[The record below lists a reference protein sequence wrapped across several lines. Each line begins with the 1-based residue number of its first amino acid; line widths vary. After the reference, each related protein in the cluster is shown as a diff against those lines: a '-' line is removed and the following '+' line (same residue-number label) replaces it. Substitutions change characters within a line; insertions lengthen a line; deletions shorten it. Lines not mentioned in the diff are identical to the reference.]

1 MRIGHSTDIHRLESG
16 NKLLIG
22 GVNIPYNLGSVG
34 HSDGDCLLHTVC
46 ESLMGALAL
55 GDLGKLFPDT
65 SEEFKGI
72 SSSLLV
78 KKVMS
83 EVKKQGYRVIN
94 IDSTVFL
101 EEPKLSQYIMEM
113 RANIANLLDI
123 EVSQVSVKATTSEKV
138 GIVGRKEAIMTESI
152 VLLDKSLIKRIKFP

>member
-1 MRIGHSTDIHRLESG
+1 MRIGHSTDIHRLEPG
-16 NKLLIG
+16 YKLIIG
-22 GVNIPYNLGSVG
+22 GVNIHYYLGSVG

-46 ESLMGALAL
+46 ESLIGALAL

-78 KKVMS
+78 IKVMND
-83 EVKKQGYRVIN
+83 VKKLGYRVVN

-101 EEPKLSQYIMEM
+101 EEPKLSNYIFEM
-113 RANIANLLDI
+113 RSNIAKLLDI
-123 EVSQVSVKATTSEKV
+123 KIYQVSVKATTSERV
-138 GIVGRKEAIMTESI
+138 GIVGRKEAIMSESI
-152 VLLDKSLIKRIKFP
+152 VLLEKVT

>member
-1 MRIGHSTDIHRLESG
+1 MRIGHSTDIHRLEP
-16 NKLLIG
+16 NNDLLIG
-22 GVNIPYNLGSVG
+22 GVLIPYFLGSVG

-46 ESLMGALAL
+46 ESLIGALAL

-65 SEEFKGI
+65 SDKFKGI

-83 EVKKQGYRVIN
+83 EVKRLNYRVVN

-101 EEPKLSQYIMEM
+101 EEPKLSSYILEM
-113 RANIANLLDI
+113 RSNIANLLDI
-123 EVSQVSVKATTSEKV
+123 KIDQVSVKATTSEKV
-138 GIVGRKEAIMTESI
+138 GIVGRGEAIVTESV
-152 VLLDKSLIKRIKFP
+152 VLLEQIK

>member
-1 MRIGHSTDIHRLESG
+1 MRIGLSTDIHRLEPG
-16 NKLLIG
+16 YKLIIG
-22 GVNIPYNLGSVG
+22 GVYVPNDIGSVG

-46 ESLMGALAL
+46 ESLIGALAL

-72 SSSLLV
+72 DSSLLV
-78 KKVMS
+78 LQVMKKVKERS
-83 EVKKQGYRVIN
+83 YKVVN

-101 EEPKLSQYIMEM
+101 EEPKLSGYIPEM
-113 RANIANLLDI
+113 RENIARLLEI
-123 EVSQVSVKATTSEKV
+123 EIEQVSVKATTSERV

-152 VLLDKSLIKRIKFP
+152 VLLEKIL

>member
-1 MRIGHSTDIHRLESG
+1 MRIGHSTDIHRLEPG

-22 GVNIPYNLGSVG
+22 GVNIHHYLGSVG

-46 ESLMGALAL
+46 ESLIGALAL

-83 EVKKQGYRVIN
+83 EVKRLGYKVIN

-101 EEPKLSQYIMEM
+101 EEPKLSQYILEM
-113 RANIANLLDI
+113 RTNIANLLDV
-123 EVSQVSVKATTSEKV
+123 ELNQVSVKATTSEKV

-152 VLLDKSLIKRIKFP
+152 VLLEKKVLKL